1 MIQMT
6 NENRI
11 DELEKQVEKMSKRI
25 KHLDVYIDTMAE
37 EAASAHKLAQAIAE
51 LQDEMMKHH
60 DIYLMNK
67 IHAPTMV
74 GRS

>member
-25 KHLDVYIDTMAE
+25 KDLDGYIDTLEE
-37 EAASAHKLAQAIAE
+37 EAASAHKLAQAVAE

-60 DIYLMNK
+60 GIYLMNK

>member
-1 MIQMT
+1 MT

-11 DELEKQVEKMSKRI
+11 NELEIQVEKMDKRI
-25 KHLDVYIDTMAE
+25 KDLDGYIDTLE
-37 EAASAHKLAQAIAE
+37 EAMAPAHKLAQAVAE

-60 DIYLMNK
+60 GIYLMNK